1 MGVMR
6 SRLATK
12 FSVTILGVVV
22 LAILSSLVTLY
33 AAWRVNIRLEEAD
46 RENLPSVRAEEVEI
60 AASRRQQSDCLLS
73 S

>member
-1 MGVMR
+1 MR

-33 AAWRVNIRLEEAD
+33 AAWRVNIRLEEAS
-46 RENLPSVRAEEVEI
+46 RENLP
-60 AASRRQQSDCLLS
+60 ASAC
-73 S
+73 